1 MSPFPLLR
9 SVPALSRQ
17 MKSKSP
23 PLQHYEKVA
32 WRLYQAAE
40 LIGDSD
46 LKQEIMALRRRV
58 IDDYLLSLED
68 PELETQ

>member
-1 MSPFPLLR
+1 
-9 SVPALSRQ
+9 
-17 MKSKSP
+17 MKSKS

-40 LIGDSD
+40 LVGDSD
-46 LKQEIMALRRRV
+46 LKPEIMALRRRV

-68 PELETQ
+68 PELQS